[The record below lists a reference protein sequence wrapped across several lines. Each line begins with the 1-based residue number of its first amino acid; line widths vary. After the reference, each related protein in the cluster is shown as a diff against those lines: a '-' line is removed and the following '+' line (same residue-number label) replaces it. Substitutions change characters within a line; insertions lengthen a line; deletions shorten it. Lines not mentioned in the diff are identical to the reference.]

1 MAMQSQD
8 LVWLVWCCRSGFHW
22 TRTVDVSAVSNGV
35 YEADVRPSRSVLETY
50 IHKEYIKYLLSQAF
64 TV

>member
-22 TRTVDVSAVSNGV
+22 TQTVDVSAVSNGV

>member
-22 TRTVDVSAVSNGV
+22 TRTVDVSAVSDGV

-50 IHKEYIKYLLSQAF
+50 IHK
-64 TV
+64 